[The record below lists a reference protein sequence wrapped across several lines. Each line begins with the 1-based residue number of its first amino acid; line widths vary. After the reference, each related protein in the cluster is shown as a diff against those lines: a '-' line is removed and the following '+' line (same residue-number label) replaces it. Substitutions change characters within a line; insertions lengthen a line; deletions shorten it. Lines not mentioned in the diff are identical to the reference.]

1 LLNLFHIKNLIRKL
15 STTSE
20 TLMLNFTSKPVIA
33 LTARKLRLRT
43 TLVLPF
49 VLQIIAAVGLVGY
62 LSFRNGQKAVNDLA
76 DQMIQDVGNR
86 VVQHLDTYL
95 HTPQLVNRL
104 NADAVSLGELELENL
119 PKVEQ
124 HLFARLMQ
132 FESISSVQIGNF
144 RNDFR
149 LVTRQGGL
157 RLLQSKL
164 ISEDVLDRLSNQQ
177 QYKIRFLDR
186 AIVKGRT
193 EPIAVYEVLD
203 AETEAIRELKLDTL
217 QPFEQGLQHYCQ
229 GNFADAKA
237 CFEQVLAVN
246 PLDKTAKLYLE
257 RVQELLLEGTPA
269 NWNGVWAFTQK

>member
-1 LLNLFHIKNLIRKL
+1 
-15 STTSE
+15 
-20 TLMLNFTSKPVIA
+20 MLNFTSKPVIA

-76 DQMIQDVGNR
+76 DQMIQEVGNR

-157 RLLQSKL
+157 RLLQS
-164 ISEDVLDRLSNQQ
+164 N
-177 QYKIRFLDR
+177 
-186 AIVKGRT
+186 
-193 EPIAVYEVLD
+193 
-203 AETEAIRELKLDTL
+203 
-217 QPFEQGLQHYCQ
+217 
-229 GNFADAKA
+229 
-237 CFEQVLAVN
+237 
-246 PLDKTAKLYLE
+246 
-257 RVQELLLEGTPA
+257 PA
-269 NWNGVWAFTQK
+269 NPASIEEYVLNSTGRKAQRLNISQQSSVRNQLWYQAALFAGKPTWGTLSRLNNTGGLFLTANLPVYDRQGQERSVFSSAIF